1 MSSSR
6 IRCEYV
12 LKGTFIRKVYCVT
25 VSGAPETAPI
35 EPRFCRAL
43 PLVPLWYGTY
53 CIRDSAASTHSL
65 HDLHLYKPVVS
76 LEGPRTFSSLFAPPV
91 CLARCTVLP
100 SQLFLLS
107 ITPAITN
114 YFAFLS
120 TQPFDSSTPFV
131 TASLDVFNAT
141 PDAQRPNS

>member
-1 MSSSR
+1 M
-6 IRCEYV
+6 
-12 LKGTFIRKVYCVT
+12 VYIVT
-25 VSGAPETAPI
+25 VS
-35 EPRFCRAL
+35 L
-43 PLVPLWYGTY
+43 PLVVNGNTIALCGMAP
-53 CIRDSAASTHSL
+53 IRDSAASTHSL
-65 HDLHLYKPVVS
+65 HDLHLYKLVVS
-76 LEGPRTFSSLFAPPV
+76 LEELRTFSSLS
-91 CLARCTVLP
+91 LLP
-100 SQLFLLS
+100 SASLGALSYQVSLFLLS